1 MLPPESESAPFF
13 GSWKR
18 IYLAVIVYLIV
29 IIAALAIFAASFRL

>member
-18 IYLAVIVYLIV
+18 IYGAVLVYLVIV
-29 IIAALAIFAASFRL
+29 IAALAVFTASFRL